1 MNGGRVALVTGGS
14 GAVGGEVVRALAG
27 AGARVV
33 FTFLRS
39 GERAESLAK
48 ETGATA
54 VPVDLRDRAATRA
67 FVAALARDGVVPDVL
82 VHCAGVSRAAEL
94 GATDD
99 AAFDAVSEVSVRAA
113 WMLAQALAPGMTRGK
128 RGDIVLVG
136 ALDRGQSV
144 SMPVHFAAANGALAA
159 MAMALAKE
167 LGSSGVR
174 ANFVAF
180 GPLEGG
186 ISRDLAPKLLADY
199 RAFSALRRVASPA
212 EVAPFLA
219 WLALENTFVSGKSIP
234 LNGGL

>member
-1 MNGGRVALVTGGS
+1 MSGRVALVTGGS
-14 GAVGGEVVRALAG
+14 GALGSEVVRKLTD

-39 GERAESLAK
+39 RERAEVIAK

-54 VPVDLRDRAATRA
+54 VPVDLTDRAATRA
-67 FVAALARDGVVPDVL
+67 FVAALARDGVAPDVF
-82 VHCAGVSRAAEL
+82 VHCAGISGPTTIA
-94 GATDD
+94 ATDD
-99 AAFDAVSEVSVRAA
+99 AAFDAMLGVSVRAA
-113 WMLAQALAPGMTRGK
+113 WVLAQSLAPGMARAK
-128 RGDIVLVG
+128 RGDVVLVG

-167 LGSSGVR
+167 LGSTGIR
-174 ANFVAF
+174 ANFVAL

-186 ISRDLAPKLLADY
+186 ISRDLPPKLLADY
-199 RAFSALRRVASPA
+199 RAFSALRRTATPA
-212 EVAPFLA
+212 EIAPFLA